1 MSQNPQRYIKL
12 LIFIFV
18 LFLSLSCSLF
28 SGNLEADPE
37 PTLPD
42 QIQSTPQP
50 DTQDSAV
57 IDQVEVDY
65 IYTSELITILYPL
78 YGDILDDFFII
89 TVTNQNDEGV
99 RVVVES
105 EIVGYTSMS
114 IDTLDIGAN
123 ESVEIRQNPLLNP
136 QVIDTLNTQKPA
148 DAHLRVSLM
157 ENGQKLLLVD
167 QTHET
172 LIYARRDFPW
182 AIEGFEPEEVYDL
195 IAALVMPTDPAVE
208 EMLRAAAD
216 YTDSGIITGGYSGVA
231 NDDDGKVWDRLEAI
245 WQAQSEVYD
254 ITYIDTEVTFTP
266 GFEQRIRLPYEVLE
280 QRSGNCIELAILYA
294 SAAEAMRL
302 EPAIVL
308 VPGHAFVAIRTDQ
321 QGATYYAIET
331 TLVGRST
338 FSEAVDIGNEQFT
351 YAMEHL
357 DESGEGEWY
366 GWVNIWTARENGIHP
381 LPWH

>member
-1 MSQNPQRYIKL
+1 MSQKPRRYIKL
-12 LIFIFV
+12 LIFIFA

-28 SGNLEADPE
+28 SGTPEPDLE

-42 QIQSTPQP
+42 PIQSTPQQ
-50 DTQDSAV
+50 DLADSASV
-57 IDQVEVDY
+57 GQIDVDY
-65 IYTSELITILYPL
+65 LYTTELITILYPL
-78 YGDILDDFFII
+78 YGDILDDYFII
-89 TVTNQNDEGV
+89 TITNQNDEEV
-99 RVVVES
+99 RVIVES
-105 EIVGYTSMS
+105 EIVGYTSMA
-114 IDTLDIGAN
+114 IDTVDVGAN
-123 ESVEIRQNPLLNP
+123 ESVEIRQNPLLIP
-136 QVIDTLNTQKPA
+136 EVIDTLNTQKPA

-157 ENGQKLLLVD
+157 EEGQKLLLLD

-216 YTDSGIITGGYSGVA
+216 YIDSGIITGGYSGVA

-302 EPAIVL
+302 ESAIVL

-338 FSEAVDIGNEQFT
+338 FSEAVDAGNEQFT

-366 GWVNIWTARENGIHP
+366 GWVNIWSAREKGIHP
-381 LPWH
+381 IPWH

>member
-1 MSQNPQRYIKL
+1 
-12 LIFIFV
+12 
-18 LFLSLSCSLF
+18 LF
-28 SGNLEADPE
+28 SGNPEPEPE

-50 DTQDSAV
+50 DSQDSV
-57 IDQVEVDY
+57 SVDQVGVDY
-65 IYTSELITILYPL
+65 LYTTELITILYPL

-89 TVTNQNDEGV
+89 TITNQNDEEV
-99 RVVVES
+99 RVIVES
-105 EIVGYTSMS
+105 EIVGYTSMA
-114 IDTLDIGAN
+114 IDTLDVGAN
-123 ESVEIRQNPLLNP
+123 ESVEIRQNPLLIP
-136 QVIDTLNTQKPA
+136 DVIDNLNTQKPA

-157 ENGQKLLLVD
+157 EEGQKLLLLD

-172 LIYARRDFPW
+172 LIYGRRDFPW

-266 GFEQRIRLPYEVLE
+266 GFDQRIRLPAEVLE

-302 EPAIVL
+302 ESAIVL
-308 VPGHAFVAIRTDQ
+308 IPGHAFVAIRTDQ

-338 FSEAVDIGNEQFT
+338 FSQAVEEGNEQFS
-351 YAMEHL
+351 YAVEQM

-366 GWVNIWTARENGIHP
+366 GWVNIWTAREKGIHP